1 MRVGIFR
8 IELDRLVQH
17 AQRLGVRF
25 ARRPMV
31 QDLSGEHVFV
41 GRHVLGRLA
50 LGALVRRRLD
60 PAAQRRHD
68 GRGHLVLD
76 GEDVLEL
83 AVVALGPDMRLGL
96 AVDQLHGDA
105 HAVGGLAHAS
115 LDHVVDAEFLGDAA
129 RRHRLALVHE
139 DGVARDDEE
148 VAEARQLGDD
158 VLGQPVGEELLL
170 RIAAHVGEG
179 QHGDRGNARRGV
191 LRRRPRCLPAFRAL
205 LDDAR
210 ERRGSGG

>member
-17 AQRLGVRF
+17 ADRLGVRF
-25 ARRPMV
+25 ARRPVM
-31 QDLSGEHVFV
+31 QDFSGEDVFV
-41 GRHVLGRLA
+41 GRQFSGPLA

-68 GRGHLVLD
+68 VRRHLVLD
-76 GEDVLEL
+76 RENVLEL
-83 AVVALGPDMRLGL
+83 AVVALGPDMRFGL
-96 AVDQLHGDA
+96 AVDELDGDA

-115 LDHVVDAEFLGDAA
+115 FHDVVDAEFLGDAA
-129 RRHRLALVHE
+129 RRHRLALVRE
-139 DGVARDDEE
+139 DGVARDDQE
-148 VAEARQLGDD
+148 VAKARQLGDD

-170 RIAAHVGEG
+170 RIAAHIDEG
-179 QHGDRGNARRGV
+179 QHGDRGDARRGFASARSRR
-191 LRRRPRCLPAFRAL
+191 LRAGASIEHE
-205 LDDAR
+205 R